1 MVGFNADE
9 VRPQNAVFVHVIYE
23 FLVRYRSQHALDA
36 LRKQQYEN
44 LDTVFS
50 CIFSAVETLTERGA

>member
-50 CIFSAVETLTERGA
+50 CIFFRG